1 MRSTHRRGRRVMT
14 TLALSALAVA
24 CSAGAAAGAAETP
37 PTSEERQPGVA
48 QLPEFTVESPS
59 DGEVLDDPRPT
70 FRGTAGSDFA
80 NISLR
85 VDGEEY
91 ATTRA
96 TDDNTWTMTPE
107 RDLPVG
113 VPFSITVRQAM
124 YIDTMTHI
132 VVKDLTV
139 QYPRIM
145 LDAPSGGAA
154 TAGDVVV
161 EGSSFANAMIGVRI
175 EGDALDEPLVAGMGR
190 ARPGERDEEWP
201 GTFDI
206 SPDGEWTFT
215 PEESLPGGEYELT
228 AEASQIGAP
237 PELAESDATSSFTV
251 SGDGEL
257 PDTGS
262 GAAWQ
267 LVMGAVLLILG
278 GFAALRL
285 RGRHA

>member
-1 MRSTHRRGRRVMT
+1 MCAVHRRRRRVVT
-14 TLALSALAVA
+14 TVTAAVVGLACPAGAVA
-24 CSAGAAAGAAETP
+24 TAAESP
-37 PTSEERQPGVA
+37 PPRGESQADVA
-48 QLPEFTVESPS
+48 QLRGFEVEYPS
-59 DGEVLDDPRPT
+59 EGTVLDSPRPT
-70 FRGTAGSDFA
+70 FRGTALPSS
-80 NISLR
+80 NISLE

-91 ATTRA
+91 AETRT
-96 TDDNTWTMTPE
+96 TDDGTWTMTPE

-113 VPFSITVRQAM
+113 VRFAITVTAIAFTDSQA
-124 YIDTMTHI
+124 HL
-132 VVKDLTV
+132 VVKDLAV
-139 QYPRIM
+139 RYSRIGV
-145 LDAPSGGAA
+145 DAPSDEA
-154 TAGDVVV
+154 TAPGDVVV

-190 ARPGERDEEWP
+190 AGPGEGDEEWP

-206 SPDGEWTFT
+206 TPDGEWTFT

-251 SGDGEL
+251 SDDGEL

-262 GAAWQ
+262 GAARQ
-267 LVMGAVLLILG
+267 LVMGAVLLMLG

-285 RGRHA
+285 GGRHA